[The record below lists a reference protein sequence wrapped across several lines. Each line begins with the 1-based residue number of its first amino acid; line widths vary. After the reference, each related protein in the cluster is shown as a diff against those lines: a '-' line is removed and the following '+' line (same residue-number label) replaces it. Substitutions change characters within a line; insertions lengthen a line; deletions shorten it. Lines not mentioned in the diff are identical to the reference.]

1 MNLGDVER
9 QLRAGPPEEGD
20 YQVRPLILDMEPAA
34 AARGLAAVSRTR
46 PGLSDG
52 LRLVATGLVVAA
64 VVGAFVVGRLSA
76 GPAGPAGPAGVRPSV
91 AQVQPAVVSEA
102 LRKAFYSGVD
112 RKHSWMVCS
121 LATAMTCTDAG
132 AYRTAEPLMNDEWP
146 YLTPVTV
153 PAGDVVV
160 GAALDPR
167 LPVMAYLSP
176 ADEPSA
182 TGPQLVPASMLP
194 GDTFLD
200 LGELRPGRYVLSI
213 LSEPNS
219 AMMSGQIVIGLIVQ

>member
-20 YQVRPLILDMEPAA
+20 YQVRPLMLDLEPAA
-34 AARGLAAVSRTR
+34 AARGFTAVPRTR

-52 LRLVATGLVVAA
+52 LRLVATGLAVAA
-64 VVGAFVVGRLSA
+64 LVGAFVVGRLSA
-76 GPAGPAGPAGVRPSV
+76 GPSGPAGPAGAPPSV
-91 AQVQPAVVSEA
+91 MQVQPAMVSEA
-102 LRKAFYSGVD
+102 LRQAFYSGVD
-112 RKHSWMVCS
+112 RQTSWLVCS
-121 LATAMTCTDAG
+121 VGSTMTCADAL
-132 AYRTAEPLMNDEWP
+132 AYRTAEPLSEDEWP
-146 YLTPVTV
+146 HVQPVTV

-167 LPVMAYLSP
+167 LTVMAYLLP
-176 ADEPSA
+176 ADNPSA
-182 TGPQLVPASMLP
+182 AGPQLVPASMIP

-219 AMMSGQIVIGLIVQ
+219 PMMSGQIVIGLVVQ

>member
-34 AARGLAAVSRTR
+34 AARGFAAVSRTR

-76 GPAGPAGPAGVRPSV
+76 GPAGPVGPAGVRPSV

-102 LRKAFYSGVD
+102 LRQAFYSGVD
-112 RKHSWMVCS
+112 RKQSWMVCS

-146 YLTPVTV
+146 YVTPVTV